1 MPKLFKFDYEALES
15 LREGVRSLAQAVKVT
30 LGPKGRNVMMRRGLS
45 KTFSTKDGVTVAK
58 EVVLG
63 DKFANIAVSLLKEA
77 STKTAEEVGDG
88 TTTSIV
94 LGEALFVAGSE
105 LVVAG
110 INPMELKKGIDLA
123 TKFLVEKLEDAALPI
138 TSHKDTKQVASISAN
153 NDPIIGELVTNAI
166 EKMGRTGAVSIKE
179 ARSVECS
186 LEVVKGLS
194 FDKGYASAYFVTN
207 REKMTVE
214 FQNPRILICE
224 QKLQSVYDV
233 LPFLEKY
240 ASSCKDPLLI
250 LAEDFAEEVLT
261 LFVVNKLKEEAPLQ
275 ICAVKAPGF
284 GAQRKAHLADLSVL
298 SGATILSD
306 ETNTTAKECGLD
318 VLGQVK
324 FARIKKDSCILEEGM
339 GNKLHL
345 EAHIA
350 QINHDIAKAASDYER
365 QQLEDRR
372 AHLTGG
378 VAVVYVGAQTE
389 TELQEKKARVEDAL
403 YATRA
408 AVAAG
413 VLPGGGL
420 ALLRAAQQLDLLL
433 EQYKGDAWAA
443 VRSGIQVMRR
453 ACSEPLR
460 AVANNSGFSGDSVV
474 DKVSALPANKGF
486 NALSGEFTD
495 LIEDGVLDP
504 VLVTTTAL
512 KNAAAIAGILLTI
525 ACMVADKPVP
535 ETKEQAPGSDPGMG
549 GFDDGMFDD
558 DFAM

>member
-15 LREGVRSLAQAVKVT
+15 LREGVRSLARAVKVT
-30 LGPKGRNVMMRRGLS
+30 LGPKGRNVILRKGLG
-45 KTFSTKDGVTVAK
+45 KALSTKDGVTVAK
-58 EVVLG
+58 EIALG
-63 DKFANIAVSLLKEA
+63 DKFANMAVSLLKEA
-77 STKTAEEVGDG
+77 SVKTAEDVGDG

-94 LGEALFVAGSE
+94 LGEAIFLEGSK

-110 INPMELKKGIDLA
+110 VNPMELKKGIDIA
-123 TKFLVEKLEDAALPI
+123 TRALCEALEDAALPI
-138 TSHKDTKQVASISAN
+138 SSRTDTKQVATISAN
-153 NDPIIGELVTNAI
+153 NDPVIGELVTDAI
-166 EKMGRTGAVSIKE
+166 ERMGKAGAVSIKE

-224 QKLQSVYDV
+224 QKLQSVYDI

-240 ASSCKDPLLI
+240 TASCKDPLLI
-250 LAEDFAEEVLT
+250 ISDDFSEEVLT
-261 LFVVNKLKEEAPLQ
+261 LFVVNKLKTESPLQ
-275 ICAVKAPGF
+275 ICAIKAPGF
-284 GAQRKAHLADLSVL
+284 GAQRKAYLEDLSLL
-298 SGATILSD
+298 SGADILSD
-306 ETNTTAKECGLD
+306 ETNTNPKECDLS

-324 FARIKKDSCILEEGM
+324 FARIKKDSCIIEEGM
-339 GNKLHL
+339 GNKDRL
-345 EAHIA
+345 EAHVE
-350 QINHDIAKAASDYER
+350 QINHAISKASSDYER

-372 AHLTGG
+372 AHLVGG

-389 TELQEKKARVEDAL
+389 TELQEKKARIEDAL

-408 AVAAG
+408 AVASG

-420 ALLRAAQQLDLLL
+420 ALIRAAQKLDPLL
-433 EQYKGDAWAA
+433 EKYKEDSCAEIRA
-443 VRSGIQVMRR
+443 GIQVMQK
-453 ACSEPLR
+453 ACFEPLR
-460 AVANNSGFSGDSVV
+460 VVASNSGLSGDSIV
-474 DKVSALPANKGF
+474 DKVAAMSGSKGF

-495 LIEDGVLDP
+495 LLQAGVLDP
-504 VLVTTTAL
+504 VLVTKAAL
-512 KNAAAIAGILLTI
+512 KNAAAVAGILLTI
-525 ACMVADKPVP
+525 ACMVSEKPAP
-535 ETKEQAPGSDPGMG
+535 EKKEKAPAPDDGMG